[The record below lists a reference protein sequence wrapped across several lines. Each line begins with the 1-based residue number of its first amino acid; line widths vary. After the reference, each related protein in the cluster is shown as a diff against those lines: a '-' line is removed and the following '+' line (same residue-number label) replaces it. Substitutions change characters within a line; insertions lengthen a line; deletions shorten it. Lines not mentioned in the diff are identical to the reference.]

1 MNDGCFPSLAEVP
14 RTALSLTVP
23 LLMRVPRAVAIVPG
37 PAKRAAIEA
46 AAPGPGHD
54 RLPRV
59 DPAPPPRRDALP
71 GRGLR
76 RRARL
81 SRPRKETPCSPRRRR
96 RHPVRARAPGASRSG
111 RGATAAEP
119 SLVELLTSA
128 GEYVLAYE
136 DAFRV
141 VVAEEVYVQRL
152 RASPGGPVQQT
163 RRLSSDV
170 AFVRAPG
177 TALPWWLLRDVYEVD
192 GGVVRDRQA
201 RLEKLL
207 VESPAV
213 GLERA
218 RAIADEGARFNL
230 GRSVRNFNVPTLVLA
245 FLHPSLQPRFSFE
258 RKGTTTI
265 EGRSFVEIAFRELAA
280 PIGHPRPRCAPGRAR
295 RGPGLDPRREGR
307 HGGSNRARPGPGRGR
322 DQDPR
327 DPRHGVPAV
336 PGARPVGPG
345 RDARPPPDRARRR
358 SAAGPAA
365 SSSSRAWPP
374 TAASAR
380 PGSARRRSSASRSLP
395 GLGRPADHPGSDRRH
410 GGLAATD

>member
-1 MNDGCFPSLAEVP
+1 MRIRANALAI
-14 RTALSLTVP
+14 LSGLT
-23 LLMRVPRAVAIVPG
+23 LLAFA
-37 PAKRAAIEA
+37 
-46 AAPGPGHD
+46 
-54 RLPRV
+54 
-59 DPAPPPRRDALP
+59 
-71 GRGLR
+71 
-76 RRARL
+76 
-81 SRPRKETPCSPRRRR
+81 T
-96 RHPVRARAPGASRSG
+96 G
-111 RGATAAEP
+111 RGATAVEP
-119 SLVELLTSA
+119 SLVELLASA

-136 DAFRV
+136 EAFRV

-170 AFVRAPG
+170 AFVRASG

-192 GGVVRDRQA
+192 GGVVRNRQA

-280 PIGHPRPRCAPGRAR
+280 PSVI
-295 RGPGLDPRREGR
+295 RGPDAHPEVLAAGRVFIHDGRDGTVGRTELVLDLAGEGIR
-307 HGGSNRARPGPGRGR
+307 TRATLDTEYRPYRALALWVPVEMRDRLQTDLAGQRGR
-322 DQDPR
+322 
-327 DPRHGVPAV
+327 
-336 PGARPVGPG
+336 
-345 RDARPPPDRARRR
+345 
-358 SAAGPAA
+358 S
-365 SSSSRAWPP
+365 
-374 TAASAR
+374 
-380 PGSARRRSSASRSLP
+380 GSVEFVE
-395 GLGRPADHPGSDRRH
+395 
-410 GGLAATD
+410 GLAAYSGFRQAGVSTQEEFRVKEPEPR

>member
-1 MNDGCFPSLAEVP
+1 MQLRANAVTILSGLAFLAFA
-14 RTALSLTVP
+14 T
-23 LLMRVPRAVAIVPG
+23 
-37 PAKRAAIEA
+37 
-46 AAPGPGHD
+46 
-54 RLPRV
+54 
-59 DPAPPPRRDALP
+59 
-71 GRGLR
+71 
-76 RRARL
+76 
-81 SRPRKETPCSPRRRR
+81 
-96 RHPVRARAPGASRSG
+96 G

-136 DAFRV
+136 EAFRV

-170 AFVRAPG
+170 AFVRASG
-177 TALPWWLLRDVYEVD
+177 AALPWWLLRDVYEVD

-207 VESPAV
+207 VEGPAV

-280 PIGHPRPRCAPGRAR
+280 PSVI
-295 RGPGLDPRREGR
+295 RGPDAHPEVLAAGRVFIHDGRDGTVGRTELVLDLAGEGIR
-307 HGGSNRARPGPGRGR
+307 TRATLDTEYRPYRALALWVPVEMRDRLQTELAGQRGR
-322 DQDPR
+322 
-327 DPRHGVPAV
+327 
-336 PGARPVGPG
+336 
-345 RDARPPPDRARRR
+345 
-358 SAAGPAA
+358 S
-365 SSSSRAWPP
+365 
-374 TAASAR
+374 
-380 PGSARRRSSASRSLP
+380 GSVEFVE
-395 GLGRPADHPGSDRRH
+395 
-410 GGLAATD
+410 GLAAYSGFRQAGVSTQEEFRVKEPEPR